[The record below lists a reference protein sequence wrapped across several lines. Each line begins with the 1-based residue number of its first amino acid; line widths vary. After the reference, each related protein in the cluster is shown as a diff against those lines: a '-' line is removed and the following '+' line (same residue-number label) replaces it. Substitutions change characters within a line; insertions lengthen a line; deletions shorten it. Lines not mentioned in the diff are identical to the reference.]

1 MRTLIF
7 YSFPVSGHINPTLKL
22 MEDLIKNGDT
32 VIYYASAQYKNKIEA
47 IGACF
52 KDYNET
58 GVSLNLDLNLAAK
71 DMTLLTLSKVIV
83 EFLHSGFP
91 TLLKDAKKLKPDY
104 IGLDFFS
111 IWGRMIANS
120 LNIKAFTSVPQFAAN
135 PKKLTLFPGM
145 LKNIVQL
152 FVMGQ
157 PEIRKFKKTIK
168 NFNSQYNSG
177 IYNFLDLFVN
187 YTNMNIVFVLKD
199 LQPDS
204 EDFDDSFIFAGPS
217 IKSEE
222 ISSSEE
228 FHFPEKYSGELI
240 YISLGTMY
248 NKNLAFYK
256 KCFEIFQYSKY
267 RIIMSVGNSIQI
279 DEIGKIPENIIV
291 KNHVSQLNVL
301 READLFISHGGM
313 NSVNEALFCGVPLI
327 LIPQAVDQYST
338 AQVIDKFK
346 VGYYFKEKILSS
358 KILDKIE
365 FVLNNNE
372 MKQNLEQTRNRII
385 ETASNTNLLDIIDN
399 YLEK

>member
-1 MRTLIF
+1 MRTLIY

-32 VIYYASAQYKNKIEA
+32 VYFYATAQYKTKIEA

-58 GVSLNLDLNLAAK
+58 GVSLNLDLNLPTK

-83 EFLHSGFP
+83 EFIHRGFP
-91 TLLKDAKKLKPDY
+91 ALLEDAKNLKPDY

-111 IWGRMIANS
+111 LWGRMIANS
-120 LNIKAFTSVPQFAAN
+120 LNIKAFTTVPQFAAN
-135 PKKLTLFPGM
+135 MKKLTLFPGM

-157 PEIRKFKKTIK
+157 PEIRKFRKAIK

-177 IYNFLDLFVN
+177 IYNFLGLFVN
-187 YTNMNIVFVLKD
+187 YTNLNIIFVLKD
-199 LQPDS
+199 LQPDL
-204 EDFDDSFIFAGPS
+204 EAFNDSFIFAGPS

-222 ISSSEE
+222 ISASEK
-228 FHFPEKYSGELI
+228 FHFPEKYTGELI

-248 NKNLAFYK
+248 NKNIAFYK
-256 KCFEIFQYSKY
+256 KCFEIFKYSKY
-267 RIIMSVGNSIQI
+267 RIIMSIGNSIQI
-279 DEIGKIPENIIV
+279 DEIGEIPENIIV

-301 READLFISHGGM
+301 REANLFISHGGM
-313 NSVNEALFCGVPLI
+313 NSVNEALYCGVPLI
-327 LIPQAVDQYST
+327 LIPQAVDQYAT

-346 VGYYFKEKILSS
+346 VGFYFKEKTLSC
-358 KILDKIE
+358 KILDIIE
-365 FVLNNNE
+365 IVLNNNE
-372 MKQNLEQTRNRII
+372 IKQNVERTKNRII
-385 ETASNTNLLDIIDN
+385 ETINNTCLTDVIDN
-399 YLEK
+399 YIGK